1 MAQLRTASS
10 TARSDLEPDTAS
22 GYRPRPTPTRQRRR
36 PCRFVAGRLVPGMML
51 DVVDAVVFDLD
62 GVLVDSEPVWEEV
75 RRRYVADNGGQ
86 WRSDTQRRLMG
97 MSSGE
102 WARYRSEERGVRR
115 TAEQVATGLGEQMV
129 ARYAARVPLMPG
141 ADAVVW
147 GLARH
152 WTVALASSSPPR
164 LIQAALDATGFA
176 GTFAVTL
183 STEEVPH
190 GKPAPDVYLA
200 VAERLGVDPAGC
212 VAVEDSS
219 NGVRSAAAAG
229 MRVVAVPHRRY
240 PLDEDAR
247 VRATLVVADIGTV
260 TPDAVRAAG
269 TGGRSAGCRGTVA
282 P

>member
-1 MAQLRTASS
+1 MMWVV
-10 TARSDLEPDTAS
+10 
-22 GYRPRPTPTRQRRR
+22 
-36 PCRFVAGRLVPGMML
+36 VA
-51 DVVDAVVFDLD
+51 AVVFDLD

-75 RRRYVADNGGQ
+75 RRRYVADHGGQ
-86 WRSDTQRRLMG
+86 WRPDTQRRLMG
-97 MSSGE
+97 MSTGE
-102 WARYRSEERGVRR
+102 WARYLSNELGVRR
-115 TAEQVATGLGEQMV
+115 AAEQVATEVVAQMA
-129 ARYAARVPLMPG
+129 ARYAAHVPLVPG
-141 ADAVVW
+141 ADAVVRE
-147 GLARH
+147 LSRH
-152 WTVALASSSPPR
+152 WPMGLASSSPPR
-164 LIQAALDATGFA
+164 LIRAALDATGLA
-176 GTFAVTL
+176 ATFAVTL